1 MKIIYSDHAK
11 QNMVERRIS
20 NKEVETTILN
30 PEKLTDSKKGR
41 IIAQK
46 TIGNRILRVV
56 YKETEKVYIIVTL
69 YYTKVGRY

>member
-11 QNMVERRIS
+11 QNMLERRIS
-20 NKEVETTILN
+20 HKEVEETILN
-30 PEKLTDSKKGR
+30 PEKSIDSRKDRK
-41 IIAQK
+41 IVQK
-46 TIGNRILRVV
+46 TIGNRLLRVV